1 MIIDAALKALKR
13 LFTPE
18 FRVVFWKTLGLTL
31 LLLTGLWISIRQ
43 IFLSYAWPW
52 MEQLLPG
59 MPAWAGWLGIVA
71 AIAAGLGLALVLAL
85 MIAPVT
91 ALVAGLFLDDV
102 AEIVEREDYP
112 LEASGT
118 PLPIGRSV
126 IVSLKFLSV
135 VILGNIVALIL
146 LFVPG
151 VNLIAFFVINAYLL
165 SREFFEFAAMRH
177 RSEVQAKE
185 LRSHYGVTIFLAGLL
200 IAGFMAIPLVNLLT
214 PLFAATMMVHLHK
227 AISQRE
233 ANRPSITHKSL

>member
-1 MIIDAALKALKR
+1 MIIDAALKALSR
-13 LFTPE
+13 LLTPE
-18 FRVVFWKTLGLTL
+18 FRSVFWKTLGLTL
-31 LLLTGLWISIRQ
+31 LLLAGLWVSIRQ
-43 IFLSYAWPW
+43 IFFTYAWPW

-102 AEIVEREDYP
+102 AEVVERTDYP
-112 LEASGT
+112 NDPAGNAL
-118 PLPIGRSV
+118 PLGRS
-126 IVSLKFLSV
+126 IVTSLKFLGV
-135 VILGNIVALIL
+135 VILGNLLALAL

-151 VNLIAFFVINAYLL
+151 INLIAFFVINAYLL
-165 SREFFEFAAMRH
+165 GREFFEFAAMRH
-177 RSEVQAKE
+177 RTEAE
-185 LRSHYGVTIFLAGLL
+185 ARALRSHYGVTVFLAGLL

-233 ANRPSITHKSL
+233 AAKPART